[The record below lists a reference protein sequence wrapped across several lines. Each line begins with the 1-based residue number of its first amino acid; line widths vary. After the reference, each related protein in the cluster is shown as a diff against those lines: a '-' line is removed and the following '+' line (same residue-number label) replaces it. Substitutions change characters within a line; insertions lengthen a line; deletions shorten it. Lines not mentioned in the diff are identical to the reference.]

1 MKVKASSMKVLRK
14 VVLRGVF
21 RVMLRGAFKVMQRVV
36 FKAMLRGAFKVV
48 LRGVKRA
55 NRKKNLTL
63 QDDYGM
69 PE

>member
-21 RVMLRGAFKVMQRVV
+21 RVMLRVAFKVMQRVV
-36 FKAMLRGAFKVV
+36 FKVV
-48 LRGVKRA
+48 LRGVKKA